1 MIEVARQ
8 YALALYSLAKTKQK
22 SQEMLPLFQLHK
34 DLQAEAT
41 LKLFLSPRISKAEK
55 RDIVSQWVSDVLFRH
70 FLFVLIDNDRLKLL
84 SLIEVEYHTLLR
96 EANQEM
102 EVSVYSKRPLSPSMK
117 DRLKRKLEQ
126 DYDKKVSIKEIIE
139 PTIIA
144 GIRIEFAGK
153 VIDETVNRHIVN
165 LTHNLKQ

>member
-1 MIEVARQ
+1 MIEIARQ
-8 YALALYSLAKTKQK
+8 YALALFSLAKAEQK
-22 SQEMLPLFQLHK
+22 SEEIPALFQRHK
-34 DLQAEAT
+34 ELQAETT
-41 LKLFLSPRISKAEK
+41 LKLFLSPRISKADK
-55 RDIVSQWVSDVLFRH
+55 RDIVSQSVSDMLFRH

-84 SLIEVEYHTLLR
+84 ALIEAEYNALIR
-96 EANQEM
+96 DQNQEM
-102 EVSVYSKRPLSPSMK
+102 EVSVFCKRPLSPSTK

-126 DYDKKVSIKEIIE
+126 DYDKRVSIKEIID

-153 VIDETVNRHIVN
+153 VIDETINRQIIN